1 MEAQTF
7 DSIFDALADTPAEAA
22 NMKARAA
29 LLSALNARIRSWNVP
44 QEAAAS
50 RLGITRPHL
59 NDLVRGKLGNSLSMR
74 SSIWQPPPGCR
85 YRSGS
90 RTLCEARERL
100 ENHVSA

>member
-1 MEAQTF
+1 MDVQTF

-50 RLGITRPHL
+50 RLGITRPRL
-59 NDLVRGKLGNSLSMR
+59 NDLVRGKLGKFSLDALVNLAAAAGLSLQIR
-74 SSIWQPPPGCR
+74 I
-85 YRSGS
+85 
-90 RTLCEARERL
+90 AD
-100 ENHVSA
+100 AA